1 MIDDKFIKKHDA
13 LKTKTMKKMILPRG
27 TSASKA
33 SAAMDPADAPET

>member
-13 LKTKTMKKMILPRG
+13 LETKTMKKMILSRG

-33 SAAMDPADAPET
+33 MKKDITEGYICK